1 MTEKR
6 IRQITFSGMF
16 LALCIVLPFLT
27 GQIPQIGAMLSPMH
41 IPVLICGFV
50 CGPVWGLAVGAVA
63 PILRS
68 VLFGMPKM
76 FPSAVCMLFELAAYG
91 AFAGL
96 FIRILPK
103 KGWAVYAALILAM
116 LAGRI
121 VWGAAQYFF
130 LGING
135 TVFTVDMFIA
145 GAFLNAVPGI
155 ILHIALI
162 PPIVMMLG
170 KAGLNLNGT
179 R

>member
-1 MTEKR
+1 
-6 IRQITFSGMF
+6 
-16 LALCIVLPFLT
+16 
-27 GQIPQIGAMLSPMH
+27 
-41 IPVLICGFV
+41 
-50 CGPVWGLAVGAVA
+50 
-63 PILRS
+63 
-68 VLFGMPKM
+68 
-76 FPSAVCMLFELAAYG
+76 
-91 AFAGL
+91 
-96 FIRILPK
+96 
-103 KGWAVYAALILAM
+103 M

>member
-1 MTEKR
+1 MFFEYPKLLWLLLLVPLAILIYVWREITGRHPYITVSTITPWQEGKDGWFKR
-6 IRQITFSGMF
+6 IARHFPFVLRCI
-16 LALCIVLPFLT
+16 AL
-27 GQIPQIGAMLSPMH
+27 
-41 IPVLICGFV
+41 
-50 CGPVWGLAVGAVA
+50 
-63 PILRS
+63 
-68 VLFGMPKM
+68 
-76 FPSAVCMLFELAAYG
+76 
-91 AFAGL
+91 
-96 FIRILPK
+96 
-103 KGWAVYAALILAM
+103 AALILAM

-130 LGING
+130 LGIND